1 MKKNKQVVAKVVD
14 LEARQR
20 ALDPA
25 TSFIVQAPA
34 GSGKT
39 ELLIQRYLVL
49 LARVQ
54 NPEEVLAITFTNKAA
69 GEMRARVIK
78 ALDSAQGEQPAKDP
92 DAHTWTLAKAVLK
105 QADKNDWALA
115 DHPAR
120 IRIQTIDALCSALTR
135 QMPLLS
141 RFGAQPTIAD
151 DTEPLYKEAARRT
164 LAQLEAGES
173 WSNAIAFLLSHL
185 DNDLV
190 RVESLLVSML
200 KRRDQWLRHV
210 ADRENPRLER
220 ASLELAMQ
228 RAIIDSLQAVLLS
241 IPAPLKANLYSN
253 LQYASQNLALEKST
267 SPIAICAELTEL
279 PGATLPE
286 QDYWAGI
293 AGLLLTKDGAWR
305 KAINKSQGFPAPSSS
320 KNKDEK
326 AQLTQA
332 KENIKQLLGQL
343 QEHET
348 LRELL
353 DDVRYLPPA
362 NYDDQ
367 QWLAI
372 DALVELLPIAAAQ
385 LKLVF
390 TETGS
395 VDYTEVSQAALR
407 ALGSE
412 QQPTDL
418 ALALDYRISHILIDE
433 FQDTSLSQY
442 ELLQRLTA
450 GWSVDDGRTLFVVG
464 DPMQSIYRFREA
476 EVGLYLRARHEGIGN
491 VKLEPLTLSV
501 NFRSQQGIVDWVN
514 SVFSQVFPAEENIS
528 LGAVTYSPSHAWH
541 GPETGQAVTVHPLI
555 KFNNNQDQNNPPNN
569 IKSEEAREI
578 LQIIKTEK
586 EKTPENKIAI
596 LVRSRSILSHIL
608 PLLRKAGLPFLALD
622 IEHLG
627 ERQVVQDLLALT
639 RALLHPGD
647 RIAWLA
653 ILRAPWCGLSLTDLE
668 LLAGSEA
675 SSTLMARLTNAEI
688 TSQLSADGQSRL
700 KRTRE
705 ILQTVLQNRQRQNL
719 RALVTGAWL
728 ALGGP
733 GCITNETDLEDV
745 LVYLDLLDG
754 VDEAGSIQDV
764 SRLHEA
770 ITSLFARPDNLADDH
785 LQVMT
790 IHKAKGL
797 EFDVVILPGLGQKT
811 PPASK
816 QLLLWSERTSS
827 EQHND
832 LLLAPIAASESKE
845 DVIYNY
851 LKRSDKERG
860 HNENARLLYV
870 AATRA
875 KKSLHILGTTNAREK
890 NDDLEL
896 QAPIAGSLLKLLW
909 HELAPEY
916 EKALSLQTEQST
928 QINQAQNTGP
938 GIDANISNNTMDYLQ
953 VQGIQ
958 RLPADWSVPP
968 APASIKIAGASPA
981 TPKAIPE
988 IEFEWAS
995 ATARHV
1001 GTVVHRVLMGLSNGQ
1016 HHARDSESYYANAL
1030 TSLGVPAAELKAAV
1044 TRVSLAISNTLADEK
1059 GQWIL
1064 DKSHQQ
1070 ARSEFAIG
1078 GLEAGKIKTLII
1090 DRTFIDK
1097 TNTRWIIDYKTAS
1110 HEGGELDKFL
1120 DQEQQRYQAQL
1131 NRYAQYMGKIDN
1143 RQIKLGLYFP
1153 LLKGWREWGVV

>member
-1 MKKNKQVVAKVVD
+1 MNSVVD

-69 GEMRARVIK
+69 GEMRARVIN
-78 ALDSAQGEQPAKDP
+78 ALELAKGEQPTKDP
-92 DAHTWTLAKAVLK
+92 GNHTWTLARAVLK
-105 QADKNDWALA
+105 QAQKNDWALA

-151 DTEPLYKEAARRT
+151 DTEPLYKEAARHT
-164 LAQLEAGES
+164 LAQLESGES

-228 RAIIDSLQAVLLS
+228 RAITDSLHAVYIS
-241 IPAPLKANLYSN
+241 IPAPLKETLFSN
-253 LQYASQNLALEKST
+253 LQYASQNLASDKST

-286 QDYWAGI
+286 QDYWTGI
-293 AGLLLTKDGAWR
+293 AELLLTGKGEWR
-305 KAINKSQGFPAPSSS
+305 SPKGINKKQGFPAPSSS

-326 AQLTQA
+326 ARLSQA
-332 KENIKQLLGQL
+332 KENMKSLLGQL
-343 QEHET
+343 LEHGS
-348 LRELL
+348 LRGLL
-353 DDVRYLPPA
+353 DDIRYLPPA

-514 SVFSQVFPAEENIS
+514 TVFSQVFPTEENIS
-528 LGAVTYSPSHAWH
+528 LGAVTYSPSHGWH
-541 GPETGQAVTVHPLI
+541 GPETGQAVTVHPFI
-555 KFNNNQDQNNPPNN
+555 KINGNDQFQTNT
-569 IKSEEAREI
+569 KAEEASEI
-578 LQIIKTEK
+578 LQIIKISK
-586 EKTPENKIAI
+586 ENAPENKIAI
-596 LVRSRSILSHIL
+596 LVRSRSTLSFIL

-675 SSTLMARLTNAEI
+675 NNTLMARMTNNEI
-688 TSQLSADGQSRL
+688 TSQLSADGQQRL
-700 KRTRE
+700 QRTRE

-733 GCITNETDLEDV
+733 GCVTNETDLEDV
-745 LVYLDLLDG
+745 NVYLDLLDG
-754 VDEAGSIQDV
+754 VDEAGSVQDV

-770 ITSLFARPDNLADDH
+770 ITSLFARPDNQADDH

-797 EFDVVILPGLGQKT
+797 EFDVVILPGIGQKS
-811 PPASK
+811 PPAGK

-851 LKRSDKERG
+851 LKRSDKERD

-875 KKSLHILGTTNAREK
+875 KQGLHILGATNAKEK
-890 NDDLEL
+890 DNDLEL
-896 QAPIAGSLLKLLW
+896 QAPIEGSLLKLLW

-916 EKALSLQTEQST
+916 EKALVSQTG
-928 QINQAQNTGP
+928 QAPAQGDLLNN
-938 GIDANISNNTMDYLQ
+938 NIDYLQ
-953 VQGIQ
+953 VRGIQ
-958 RLPADWSVPP
+958 RLPADWTVPP
-968 APASIKIAGASPA
+968 APASIKIAGALPA
-981 TPKAIPE
+981 APKAIAE

-1001 GTVVHRVLMGLSNGQ
+1001 GTVVHRVLMGLSRGESRE
-1016 HHARDSESYYANAL
+1016 RDSEHYYAKTL

-1044 TRVSLAISNTLADEK
+1044 AKVSQAISNTLADEK
-1059 GQWIL
+1059 GKWIL

-1070 ARSEFAIG
+1070 ARSEFAIS
-1078 GLEAGKIKTLII
+1078 GLEAGKIKSLII
-1090 DRTFIDK
+1090 DRTFIDEN
-1097 TNTRWIIDYKTAS
+1097 NTRWIIDYKTAS
-1110 HEGGELDKFL
+1110 HEGGNLDAFL
-1120 DQEQQRYQAQL
+1120 DREQERYQAQL
-1131 NRYAQYMGKIDN
+1131 VRYAQYMSKIDD
-1143 RQIKLGLYFP
+1143 RQIRLGLYFP
-1153 LLKGWREWGVV
+1153 LLKGWWEWGV